1 MRRESYRCSDQ
12 PNGLS
17 AMDKRAFTAD
27 NLFSVRGRNALVTG
41 ATSGIGFMMAEG
53 LIMNGIETLFI
64 TGIDTEDIIAE
75 KVSLL
80 QSLARTSGFN
90 TTILG
95 SVPSLYIKTGYI

>member
-1 MRRESYRCSDQ
+1 
-12 PNGLS
+12 
-17 AMDKRAFTAD
+17 MDKRGFTAD

-41 ATSGIGFMMAEG
+41 ATSGIGFTMAEG

-80 QSLARTSGFN
+80 QSLARTTGFN

-95 SVPSLYIKTGYI
+95 SVPSLYI

>member
-1 MRRESYRCSDQ
+1 
-12 PNGLS
+12 
-17 AMDKRAFTAD
+17 MDKRAFTAD